1 MTQFT
6 DSQLALKAH
15 IEAKNKEFG
24 FSACS
29 DLVRLAED
37 GITTIEEF
45 ERQEAI
51 TEFYYAYAENNEGR
65 KPRWMDFSKYTTQE
79 LIDMAHYENNRDA
92 IITEENEKVAAENAK
107 RNAYQP
113 NLPFAGLKDLM
124 AA

>member
-6 DSQLALKAH
+6 DSQLALKLH
-15 IEAKNKEFG
+15 IEAQNKEFG

-29 DLVRLAED
+29 DLVRLSED

-51 TEFYYAYAENNEGR
+51 TEFTESYSENNDGM
-65 KPRWMDFSKYTTQE
+65 KPRWDFSKYSIQE

-92 IITEENEKVAAENAK
+92 IIAENNAKIAAENAK

-113 NLPFAGLKDLM
+113 NLLFSNLKQLM
-124 AA
+124 SA